1 MALTAKQRQ
10 FLKAEGHSLNPV
22 VMLGSEGLSDK
33 VIKELDSSIEHHE
46 LIKLKLNAGETRK
59 EQAQQAAEAVN
70 AELVS
75 VVGRVALLFR
85 KRKEDSRFI
94 LPR

>member
-10 FLKAEGHSLNPV
+10 FLKAEGHSLSPV

>member
-1 MALTAKQRQ
+1 MALNAKQRQ

-22 VMLGSEGLSDK
+22 VMLGSDGLSEN
-33 VIKELDSSIEHHE
+33 VIKEIDSSIEHHE
-46 LIKLKLNAGETRK
+46 LIKVKLNAGETRK
-59 EQAQQAAEAVN
+59 EQAQEAADKVG